1 MRLIGNRNGIAY
13 GAIYYVLHDIDVL
26 PGQVVIMYLLSLC
39 CVCGAMIQSHAGNRE
54 QARGLMRDDAVDIAS
69 DAEGSVREDRGVW
82 TYLNSCVWGFAF
94 IRAWVYVMFLGMG
107 VGLLSSMPDAA
118 CITVYLWS
126 SAALTVTLFAGGL
139 APHSVERLLANPGGQ
154 LSAIAATLVGTLCVS
169 FAVLLPSPP
178 SFLLAFGG
186 LTTGAGSGLIHL
198 GYGEIHRNRP
208 PSDVGIE
215 VPMAVLL
222 AAVVFSIVSFVPFA
236 AQVAVTSALPIGSG
250 FIMMRESRRFRS
262 CPALVWMIGERQLI
276 VPTPRL
282 IVRVGACALGIG
294 LADGVARQVFMSLTG
309 MSSFDYYHP
318 AMLTS
323 SIVLAALLIGFE
335 LLRRD
340 TTFRALYKL
349 ITFVIA
355 ASIAFVPS
363 LSYSEELYWAG
374 PLITLIGYN
383 AFNAFVWILLADLT
397 YNFRLSAAATFGIGW
412 GMLTLGST
420 VGQMVAALFGAGLF
434 LTPQLASFLA
444 AISTLVVFAVCLFV
458 MKDDDLVD
466 IEDRRNMVMSIG
478 NSMDDSGVETR
489 DVEQTD
495 SFALPQVEAP
505 SDHSGSPIAD
515 ESGDVVSD
523 DQGKKN
529 SGGQRAPF
537 KERCVKLARDCG
549 LTPRETEILILFAK
563 GRSAVRIQEELV
575 ISRGTVTTHLQ
586 HIYRK
591 VDVHS
596 KQELLDA
603 IERERL

>member
-1 MRLIGNRNGIAY
+1 M
-13 GAIYYVLHDIDVL
+13 
-26 PGQVVIMYLLSLC
+26 SLC
-39 CVCGAMIQSHAGNRE
+39 CMCGAMVQSHVGNRE
-54 QARGLMRDDAVDIAS
+54 QARGLMRSDAVDIAS
-69 DAEGSVREDRGVW
+69 DAEGCVREGHGVR
-82 TYLNSCVWGFAF
+82 TYLNSCVWGFAL

-107 VGLLSSMPDAA
+107 VGLLSVMPDASCA
-118 CITVYLWS
+118 AVYLWS

-139 APHSVERLLANPGGQ
+139 VPHSIERLLANPGGQ
-154 LSAIAATLVGTLCVS
+154 LGAIVATLVGTLCVS
-169 FAVLLPSPP
+169 CAAVLSSPP
-178 SFLLAFGG
+178 YILLAFGG

-222 AAVVFSIVSFVPFA
+222 AAVVFSIVSFIPFT
-236 AQVAVTSALPIGSG
+236 AQVAVASALPIGSG

-262 CPALVWMIGERQLI
+262 CPALVWMISGQQLI
-276 VPTPRL
+276 MPTPRL

-323 SIVLAALLIGFE
+323 SIALAALLIGFE

-340 TTFRALYKL
+340 TTFRALYKF

-355 ASIAFVPS
+355 ASIVFVPS
-363 LSYSEELYWAG
+363 LSHLEELYWAG
-374 PLITLIGYN
+374 PLITLVGYN

-420 VGQMVAALFGAGLF
+420 VGQMIATLLGAGLF
-434 LTPQLASFLA
+434 LTSQLVSFLA
-444 AISTLVVFAVCLFV
+444 AVGTLVVFAVCLFV

-466 IEDRRNMVMSIG
+466 IEDRQSMVMSIG
-478 NSMDDSGVETR
+478 DSMDDSDVEAR
-489 DVEQTD
+489 DTEQTD
-495 SFALPQVEAP
+495 SFALSQVEALP
-505 SDHSGSPIAD
+505 GDSGSWGAD
-515 ESGDVVSD
+515 ENGGAVFY
-523 DQGKKN
+523 DQDNGAFQH
-529 SGGQRAPF
+529 QRAPF

-603 IERERL
+603 IECERL

>member
-1 MRLIGNRNGIAY
+1 MRG
-13 GAIYYVLHDIDVL
+13 DV
-26 PGQVVIMYLLSLC
+26 
-39 CVCGAMIQSHAGNRE
+39 
-54 QARGLMRDDAVDIAS
+54 VDIAS
-69 DAEGSVREDRGVW
+69 GAEGNVREGHGVW
-82 TYLNSCVWGFAF
+82 TYLNSCVWGFAL

-107 VGLLSSMPDAA
+107 VGLLSVMPDAA
-118 CITVYLWS
+118 CVAVYLWS
-126 SAALTVTLFAGGL
+126 SVALTVTLFAGGF
-139 APHSVERLLANPGGQ
+139 APHSIERLLANPGGQ
-154 LSAIAATLVGTLCVS
+154 LGAIVATFVGTLCVS
-169 FAVLLPSPP
+169 GAAVLSSPP
-178 SFLLAFGG
+178 YFLLVLGG

-262 CPALVWMIGERQLI
+262 CPALAWMISRQQLI
-276 VPTPRL
+276 MPTPRL

-323 SIVLAALLIGFE
+323 SIVLAGLLIGFE

-340 TTFRALYKL
+340 TSFRALYKL

-363 LSYSEELYWAG
+363 LSHLEELYWAG
-374 PLITLIGYN
+374 PLITLVGYN

-412 GMLTLGST
+412 GMLTLGSI
-420 VGQMVAALFGAGLF
+420 VGQMIAALLGAGLF
-434 LTPQLASFLA
+434 LTSQLASFLA
-444 AISTLVVFAVCLFV
+444 ALSTLVVFAVCLFV

-466 IEDRRNMVMSIG
+466 IEDRQSMVMTIG
-478 NSMDDSGVETR
+478 DSMDDAGAETC
-489 DVEQTD
+489 DAEQTGG
-495 SFALPQVEAP
+495 FALPQIEVFP
-505 SDHSGSPIAD
+505 GHSGSWGAD
-515 ESGDVVSD
+515 DTGDAVSD
-523 DQGKKN
+523 DQDNNG
-529 SGGQRAPF
+529 SQHQRAPF

-603 IERERL
+603 IERERF

>member
-1 MRLIGNRNGIAY
+1 M
-13 GAIYYVLHDIDVL
+13 
-26 PGQVVIMYLLSLC
+26 C
-39 CVCGAMIQSHAGNRE
+39 CAMIQSHAGNRE
-54 QARGLMRDDAVDIAS
+54 QARGLMRSDAVDIAS
-69 DAEGSVREDRGVW
+69 DAEGCVREGRGVR
-82 TYLNSCVWGFAF
+82 TYLNSCVWGFAL

-107 VGLLSSMPDAA
+107 VGLLSVMPDTSCAA
-118 CITVYLWS
+118 VYLWS

-139 APHSVERLLANPGGQ
+139 VPHSIERLLANPGGQ
-154 LSAIAATLVGTLCVS
+154 LGAIVATLVGTLCAS
-169 FAVLLPSPP
+169 CAAVLSSPP
-178 SFLLAFGG
+178 YILLAFGG
-186 LTTGAGSGLIHL
+186 LTTGVGSGLIHL

-222 AAVVFSIVSFVPFA
+222 AAVEFSIVSFAPFA
-236 AQVAVTSALPIGSG
+236 AQVAVASALPIGSG

-262 CPALVWMIGERQLI
+262 CPALVWMISGQQLI
-276 VPTPRL
+276 MPTPRL

-309 MSSFDYYHP
+309 MSSFHYYHP

-340 TTFRALYKL
+340 TTFRALYKF

-363 LSYSEELYWAG
+363 LSHLEELYWAG
-374 PLITLIGYN
+374 PLITLVGYN

-420 VGQMVAALFGAGLF
+420 VGQMVATLLGAGLF
-434 LTPQLASFLA
+434 LTSQLASFLA
-444 AISTLVVFAVCLFV
+444 AVGTLVVFAVCLFV

-466 IEDRRNMVMSIG
+466 IEDRQNMVMSIG
-478 NSMDDSGVETR
+478 SSMNDSDVETH
-489 DVEQTD
+489 DTEQTD
-495 SFALPQVEAP
+495 GFVLPQVEAFP
-505 SDHSGSPIAD
+505 DHSGSCGAD
-515 ESGDVVSD
+515 EAGDAVFG
-523 DQGKKN
+523 DQDKRDFQH
-529 SGGQRAPF
+529 QRAPF

-596 KQELLDA
+596 RQELLDA
-603 IERERL
+603 IEWE

>member
-1 MRLIGNRNGIAY
+1 
-13 GAIYYVLHDIDVL
+13 
-26 PGQVVIMYLLSLC
+26 
-39 CVCGAMIQSHAGNRE
+39 MIQSHAGNRE
-54 QARGLMRDDAVDIAS
+54 QARGLMRSDAVDIAS
-69 DAEGSVREDRGVW
+69 DAEGCVREGRGVR
-82 TYLNSCVWGFAF
+82 TYLNSCVWGFAL

-107 VGLLSSMPDAA
+107 VGLLSVMPDTSCAA
-118 CITVYLWS
+118 VYLWS

-139 APHSVERLLANPGGQ
+139 VPHSIERLLANPGGQ
-154 LSAIAATLVGTLCVS
+154 LGAIVATLVGTLCAS
-169 FAVLLPSPP
+169 CSAVLSSPP
-178 SFLLAFGG
+178 YILLAFGG
-186 LTTGAGSGLIHL
+186 LTTGVGSGLIHL

-222 AAVVFSIVSFVPFA
+222 AAVVFSIVSFAPFA
-236 AQVAVTSALPIGSG
+236 AQVAVASALPIGSG
-250 FIMMRESRRFRS
+250 FIMMRESQRFRS
-262 CPALVWMIGERQLI
+262 CPALVWMISGQQLI
-276 VPTPRL
+276 MPTPRL

-309 MSSFDYYHP
+309 MPSFHYYHP

-340 TTFRALYKL
+340 TTFRALYKF

-363 LSYSEELYWAG
+363 LSHLEELYWAG
-374 PLITLIGYN
+374 PLITLVGYN

-420 VGQMVAALFGAGLF
+420 AGQMVATLLGAGLF
-434 LTPQLASFLA
+434 LTSQLASFLA
-444 AISTLVVFAVCLFV
+444 AVGTLVVFAVCLFV

-466 IEDRRNMVMSIG
+466 IEDRQNMVMSIG
-478 NSMDDSGVETR
+478 SSMNDSDVETH
-489 DVEQTD
+489 DTEQTD
-495 SFALPQVEAP
+495 GFVLPQVEAFP
-505 SDHSGSPIAD
+505 DHSGSCGAD
-515 ESGDVVSD
+515 EAGDAVFG
-523 DQGKKN
+523 DQDKRDFQH
-529 SGGQRAPF
+529 QRAPF

-596 KQELLDA
+596 RQELLDA

>member
-1 MRLIGNRNGIAY
+1 MR
-13 GAIYYVLHDIDVL
+13 
-26 PGQVVIMYLLSLC
+26 S
-39 CVCGAMIQSHAGNRE
+39 
-54 QARGLMRDDAVDIAS
+54 DAVDIAS
-69 DAEGSVREDRGVW
+69 DAEGCVREGRGVR
-82 TYLNSCVWGFAF
+82 TYLNSCVWGFAL

-107 VGLLSSMPDAA
+107 VGLLSVMPDTSCAA
-118 CITVYLWS
+118 VYLWS

-139 APHSVERLLANPGGQ
+139 VPHSIERLLANPGGQ
-154 LSAIAATLVGTLCVS
+154 LGAIVATLVGTLCAS
-169 FAVLLPSPP
+169 CSAVLSSPP
-178 SFLLAFGG
+178 YILLAFGG
-186 LTTGAGSGLIHL
+186 LTTGVGSGLIHL

-222 AAVVFSIVSFVPFA
+222 AAVVFSIVSFAPFA
-236 AQVAVTSALPIGSG
+236 AQVAGASALPIGSG
-250 FIMMRESRRFRS
+250 FIMMRESQRFRS
-262 CPALVWMIGERQLI
+262 CPALVWMISGQQLI
-276 VPTPRL
+276 MPTPRL

-309 MSSFDYYHP
+309 MPSFHYYHP

-340 TTFRALYKL
+340 TTFRALYKF

-363 LSYSEELYWAG
+363 LSHLEELYWAG
-374 PLITLIGYN
+374 PLITLVGYN

-420 VGQMVAALFGAGLF
+420 VGQMVATLLGAGLF
-434 LTPQLASFLA
+434 LTSQLASFLA
-444 AISTLVVFAVCLFV
+444 AVGTLVVFAVCLFV

-466 IEDRRNMVMSIG
+466 IEDRQNMVMSIG
-478 NSMDDSGVETR
+478 SSMNDSDVETH
-489 DVEQTD
+489 DTEQTD
-495 SFALPQVEAP
+495 GFVLPQVEAFP
-505 SDHSGSPIAD
+505 DHSGSCGAD
-515 ESGDVVSD
+515 EAGDAVFG
-523 DQGKKN
+523 DQDKRDFQH
-529 SGGQRAPF
+529 QRAPF

-596 KQELLDA
+596 RQELLDA
-603 IERERL
+603 IERE